1 MRKFSVFI
9 SVLLILSCFLSVSA
23 AAECPV
29 DPVSTRSLESPISTQ
44 SQTLIYTYS
53 DLCLTALG
61 DLFETE
67 CEASFEGID
76 EVYHVALKITLEKK
90 KTVLLWSS
98 WEEVTHWSMN
108 FYKYSGT
115 MVRNYEGLSSGTYRI
130 KAEFTVYYREEGAD
144 LNDYSEEVVTVYS
157 PERKTD

>member
-29 DPVSTRSLESPISTQ
+29 DPVNTLSEGWQVSTQ
-44 SQTLIYTYS
+44 SETLCYVYS
-53 DLCLTALG
+53 DLYLSSLG
-61 DLFETE
+61 DLYQTE
-67 CEASFEGID
+67 CEATFDGIE

-108 FYKYSGT
+108 FYKSSGT

-130 KAEFTVYYREEGAD
+130 KAEFTVYSREEGAEPT
-144 LNDYSEEVVTVYS
+144 DYSEEVVTVYS
-157 PERKTD
+157 PERTTG

>member
-29 DPVSTRSLESPISTQ
+29 DPVNTLSENWQVSTQ
-44 SQTLIYTYS
+44 SDTLCWMIA
-53 DLCLTALG
+53 DLTVNGSSA
-61 DLFETE
+61 E
-67 CEASFEGID
+67 CYGSFEGID

-108 FYKYSGT
+108 FYKNFGEMTRSL
-115 MVRNYEGLSSGTYRI
+115 EDLSSGTYRT

-144 LNDYSEEVVTVYS
+144 LNDFSQEVVTTYS
-157 PERKTD
+157 AEETVA

>member
-9 SVLLILSCFLSVSA
+9 SVLLILSCFLSVSV

-29 DPVSTRSLESPISTQ
+29 DPVNTMTGEWPVSP
-44 SQTLIYTYS
+44 QTLVLNYTYT
-53 DLCLTALG
+53 DLCLTESGELY
-61 DLFETE
+61 ETE
-67 CEASFEGID
+67 CEATFNGIS

-108 FYKYSGT
+108 FYKSSGT

-130 KAEFTVYYREEGAD
+130 KAEFTVYSREEGAEPT
-144 LNDYSEEVVTVYS
+144 DYSEEVVTAYS
-157 PERKTD
+157 PERTTG